1 MSGPSGD
8 SVLGFL
14 VWLAPRN
21 LDRGL
26 DTASLLGHPYH
37 MDPSSQRSTHEASEA
52 VALRGEKQRVHVP
65 LMPFC
70 GENAGS
76 GKGCSKPSSLM
87 VLQQQEVDPE
97 P

>member
-1 MSGPSGD
+1 MW
-8 SVLGFL
+8 L
-14 VWLAPRN
+14 VPRN

-26 DTASLLGHPYH
+26 DTTSLLGHPYH
-37 MDPSSQRSTHEASEA
+37 ADPSSQQSTHEASEA

-76 GKGCSKPSSLM
+76 GKGCSKPSSLQGL
-87 VLQQQEVDPE
+87 LQAQEVDPK